1 MTRIDEAS
9 PRAQAKREQ
18 ILRAAR
24 GLFLSQGYTRTSMDA
39 VTQAAGVSKQTL
51 YAYFP
56 AKTELIAAIVA
67 HELETLEAGIK
78 RPTPETLP
86 ELRTTLLGFAHTMT
100 RRLMHDE
107 ALSLLRLLIGEAI
120 HVPELRK
127 LLRQAFPARL
137 LGRATALLE
146 EAQQRGLVHTP
157 NPDLSARMFI
167 GPVMSFIALDGLFG
181 DTVPELPGEE
191 KLTFIVDAFLKTVTG
206 GDSV

>member
-1 MTRIDEAS
+1 MTQGHTSS

-18 ILRAAR
+18 ILKAAR
-24 GLFLSQGYTRTSMDA
+24 SLFLAQGYARTSMDA
-39 VTQAAGVSKQTL
+39 VTQEAGVSKQTL

-56 AKTELIAAIVA
+56 SKVELIAAIVGD
-67 HELETLEAGIK
+67 ELETLEAGIK

-86 ELRTTLLGFAHTMT
+86 ELRAALLGFAHTMT
-100 RRLMHDE
+100 RRLMHEE
-107 ALSLLRLLIGEAI
+107 ALALLRLLIGEAI
-120 HVPELRK
+120 HVPDLRK

-137 LGRATALLE
+137 LGRATVLLE
-146 EAQQRGLVHTP
+146 EAQQRGLIHTP

-191 KLTFIVDAFLKTVTG
+191 ELAFIVDAFLETVKER
-206 GDSV
+206 